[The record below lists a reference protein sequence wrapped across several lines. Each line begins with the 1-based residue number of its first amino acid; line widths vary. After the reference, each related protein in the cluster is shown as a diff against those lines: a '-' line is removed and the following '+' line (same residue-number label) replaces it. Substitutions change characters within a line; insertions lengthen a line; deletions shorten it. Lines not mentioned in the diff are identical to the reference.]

1 MRSLS
6 AGRSAFFV
14 RILVTISPRLYR
26 EVLALS
32 IHSRY
37 PDSEVM
43 LAPLDSLDG
52 EAERFGPH
60 ALVQDA
66 DEEGLPQA
74 VPDGVVCRVSV
85 LKTTDRLDATIE
97 LDGATSEVHDVCLE
111 DLFEVLEKAERLS
124 SQGDGGG

>member
-1 MRSLS
+1 M
-6 AGRSAFFV
+6 
-14 RILVTISPRLYR
+14 RILLTISPRMYR

-32 IHSRY
+32 IHLQH
-37 PDSEVM
+37 PDFEVM
-43 LAPLDSLDG
+43 LAPPDSLDG

-66 DEEGLPQA
+66 DEEGLLPA
-74 VPDGVVCRVSV
+74 VPDSVVCRVSV

-97 LDGATSEVHDVCLE
+97 MDGTTSEVHDARLE
-111 DLFEVLEKAERLS
+111 DVFEVLEKAERLS